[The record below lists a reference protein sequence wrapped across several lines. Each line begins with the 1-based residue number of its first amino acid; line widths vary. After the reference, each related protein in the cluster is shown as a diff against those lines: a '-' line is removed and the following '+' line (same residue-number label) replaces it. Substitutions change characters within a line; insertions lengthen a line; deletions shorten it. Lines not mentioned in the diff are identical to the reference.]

1 MGLMDQFGQ
10 AVGGANHGRTERSA
24 SASASRDGLLG
35 KDSGIGGGLLGL
47 FQAFQKNGLGELVGE
62 HGAEFAGDVK
72 LD

>member
-35 KDSGIGGGLLGL
+35 KDSGIGGGLLG
-47 FQAFQKNGLGELVGE
+47 ELVGE